1 MSKRT
6 RVYSRTVRHAAALLG
21 AQVRQ
26 ARVER
31 RWSTRELAERAG
43 ISVGT
48 LLRVERGD
56 PTVSLGVAFDVASL
70 VGVPLYDEEPSRLAP
85 ELARARDRLRL
96 LPQRIREHGPVDD
109 DF

>member
-1 MSKRT
+1 MPKRT
-6 RVYSRTVRHAAALLG
+6 RAYSRHVRQLTELLG

-43 ISVGT
+43 ISTGT

-56 PTVSLGVAFDVASL
+56 PTVSLGVAFDVALL
-70 VGVPLYDEEPSRLAP
+70 VGVPLYFEDRSRLAP
-85 ELARARDRLRL
+85 ELARARDRVRL
-96 LPQRIREHGPVDD
+96 LPQRVRERGPVDD